1 MGKMLNLVFET
12 MLILTIIVIFAAM
25 TISVNA
31 ATKNNDPVI
40 VVTHDNSI
48 KKINVWEGIL
58 LETPKRENK
67 QYSRLLQVIDYE
79 KEELIDGTMEYDI
92 CFRDCNSILFHYVT
106 DDPDFCIGDYFT
118 AIINDNGT
126 DNVWDDNIISIRYER
141 PDLFNK

>member
-12 MLILTIIVIFAAM
+12 MLVLTIIVIFAAM

-31 ATKNNDPVI
+31 ATNNDPVI
-40 VVTHDNSI
+40 VVIHNQEI
-48 KKINVWEGIL
+48 KKANVWEGIL

-67 QYSRLLQVIDYE
+67 QYSRLLQISDYE

-118 AIINDNGT
+118 AIINDMGT
-126 DNVWDDNIISIRYER
+126 DNVWDDRIISIRYER
-141 PDLFNK
+141 PDLFYK

>member
-12 MLILTIIVIFAAM
+12 MLVLTIIVIFAAM

-40 VVTHDNSI
+40 VVIHNQDI
-48 KKINVWEGIL
+48 KKANVWEGVL

-67 QYSRLLQVIDYE
+67 QYSRLLQIIDYE
-79 KEELIDGTMEYDI
+79 KEQLVDNTIQYDI
-92 CFRDCNSILFHYVT
+92 CFKDCNNILFHYLT
-106 DDPDFCIGDYFT
+106 DDADFMIGDYFT
-118 AIINDNGT
+118 AIIDDMGT
-126 DNVWDDNIISIRYER
+126 DNVWDDCIISIRYER